1 MIVFAPDGRGKIIND
16 KRCIEYVQQ
25 IMESTPGF
33 DIVYDRSL
41 HIGRRRQ

>member
-41 HIGRRRQ
+41 RIGRRRQ